1 MRSILLIASAFALA
15 SCAGAEKWINAS
27 PEDVQ
32 IEGVPYRVMW
42 VRNGAN
48 IDTRVF
54 RNEALVIMPDAL
66 IEKRRSLEAATQA
79 ATRLC
84 GAPPTQTGETKDG
97 DLWSAS
103 FVCKS

>member
-1 MRSILLIASAFALA
+1 MRSELLIVCALA
-15 SCAGAEKWINAS
+15 LTSCAGAEKWINAS

-66 IEKRRSLEAATQA
+66 TEKRRSLEAATQA

-84 GAPPTQTGETKDG
+84 GAPAIQTGETMDG
-97 DLWSAS
+97 ALWSVS